1 MLNCNGLFACVLL
14 HLIVCVKIKTQIKT
28 NCLKQIDLILLTVY
42 NGNRNIVK
50 NLIIQERCLIM
61 EYNHLFSPIKIR
73 GLELKNRVVF
83 PAMGTKMATEDK
95 YVTNQLI
102 DYHVA
107 RVVGGCGLNFTEVCS
122 VYSKAAPKKFLAL
135 SEDKYIPGLKKLA
148 DAIHKE
154 GGKAGIQLWLGG
166 FAVASDPTAMIIL
179 PSDTP
184 VKGTDHVIP
193 GASLDTIH
201 EAVEAY
207 GAAAKRAVEAGYDTL
222 EFHAGHNYVPHS
234 FLSPY
239 FNRRTD
245 EYGGSFENRVRFPLE
260 CIQSIRSNIPEDMP
274 LFMRIDAHD
283 DCLDGGL
290 TIEEV
295 IEFCKL
301 AKEAGVDVV
310 DVSRGNFSSAAIKY
324 EVPPI
329 DLARGF
335 NVENAARIRKETGLI
350 TVAVG
355 RINDPELADEIIRDD
370 KADMVV
376 VGRGQLADPEF
387 CNKAMAGDAMSI
399 VRCIGCN
406 QGCYDGFVSQDMP
419 YITCMRNPSLGRE
432 AEYTLIKT
440 KNPKKVLIAGGGVA
454 GLEAAVTLKR
464 RGHHPIVCE
473 ASNHLGGQFV
483 LAGAAPRKEE
493 MKEAAIWMGEQA
505 KREDVEIRLST
516 PISTELIEKES
527 PQDVIIAVGAAP
539 MKLNIPGADLP
550 HVSNSHDVLEGNVS
564 LKGKVVII
572 GGGLVGLEVAEY
584 VEGIADEITVVEM
597 LDGVGK
603 DLGDLRKITVME
615 SIYSAGIKTVTNA
628 RCTEIHEHAILVE
641 KDGTT
646 LSIPCDYVVV
656 AIGAKARNFDS
667 ITTYCTEH
675 GITCHVIGDAVRA
688 RRALNATTEAAAVAR
703 EI

>member
-1 MLNCNGLFACVLL
+1 M
-14 HLIVCVKIKTQIKT
+14 K
-28 NCLKQIDLILLTVY
+28 
-42 NGNRNIVK
+42 
-50 NLIIQERCLIM
+50 
-61 EYNHLFSPIKIR
+61 YNHLFSPIKIR

-83 PAMGTKMATEDK
+83 PAMGTKMATDDK
-95 YVTNQLI
+95 YVTDQLI
-102 DYHVA
+102 DYHIA

-122 VYSKAAPKKFLAL
+122 VYAKAAPAKFLAI
-135 SEDKYIPGLKKLA
+135 SDDKYIPGLKKLA

-154 GGKAGIQLWLGG
+154 GGKAGVQLWLGG
-166 FAVASDPTAMIIL
+166 FAVASDPTAMIVI

-184 VKGTDHVIP
+184 VQGTDLVIP
-193 GASLDTIH
+193 GASLDIIH
-201 EAVEAY
+201 EAIEAY
-207 GAAAKRAVEAGYDTL
+207 GAAAKRAVEAGYDTI

-234 FLSPY
+234 FLSPF

-245 EYGGSFENRVRFPLE
+245 EYGGSLENRMRLPLE
-260 CIQSIRSNIPEDMP
+260 CIRAIRSNIPEDMP

-283 DCLDGGL
+283 DNLDGGL

-295 IEFCKL
+295 IEFCKA

-329 DLARGF
+329 DLPRGF
-335 NVENAARIRKETGLI
+335 NVENAARIRKETGLV

-355 RINDPELADEIIRDD
+355 RINDPELAEQILVDD

-376 VGRGQLADPEF
+376 IGRGQLSDPEF
-387 CNKAMAGDAMSI
+387 CNKAMAEEAEQI
-399 VRCIGCN
+399 VRCVGCN
-406 QGCYDGFVSQDMP
+406 QGCYDGFVSTEMP

-473 ASNHLGGQFV
+473 ASKHLGGQFV

-505 KREDVEIRLST
+505 KREGVEIRLST
-516 PISTELIEKES
+516 PITKELIEKEA
-527 PQDVIIAVGAAP
+527 PQDVIIAIGAAP
-539 MKLNIPGADLP
+539 MKLSIPGADLP
-550 HVSNSHDVLEGNVS
+550 HVLNSHEVLEGNASV
-564 LKGKVVII
+564 KGKVVII
-572 GGGLVGLEVAEY
+572 GGGLVGLEVGEY

-597 LDGVGK
+597 LDEVGK
-603 DLGDLRKITVME
+603 DLGQLRKITVME

-628 RCTEIHEHAILVE
+628 KCTEILKDAVVVE
-641 KDGTT
+641 KDGATVN
-646 LSIPCDYVVV
+646 IPCDYVVV
-656 AIGAKARNFDS
+656 AIGARARKFDE
-667 ITTYCTEH
+667 ITFYCAEH

-688 RRALNATTEAAAVAR
+688 RRALNATSEAAEIAR
-703 EI
+703 MI